1 MGGFCF
7 LYTQDVFLSDVN
19 PCGIFSSQ
27 KVSCPEDWPWAG
39 PSVHLQGEKT
49 RGSFS
54 FFELPV
60 KVMNKKQPGR
70 PLMVRGKRD
79 QKIDVRFTR
88 DEYELIL
95 KLERTLGISKADLI
109 RNRILRG
116 SEQVV
121 VNAEQLIGALDLLGT
136 EMGRTGNNINQLAK
150 YANALNRQGI
160 LSVVV
165 VERYNILLANY
176 QQLQK
181 RLEVLLR
188 RVIRLIGK

>member
-1 MGGFCF
+1 
-7 LYTQDVFLSDVN
+7 
-19 PCGIFSSQ
+19 
-27 KVSCPEDWPWAG
+27 
-39 PSVHLQGEKT
+39 
-49 RGSFS
+49 
-54 FFELPV
+54 
-60 KVMNKKQPGR
+60 MNKKQPGR
-70 PLMVRGKRD
+70 PLMVLGKRD

-121 VNAEQLIGALDLLGT
+121 VNAEQLIAALDLLGT

-165 VERYNILLANY
+165 VERYNILLGNC
-176 QQLQK
+176 QELQK

-188 RVIRLIGK
+188 RVIRLTGK

>member
-1 MGGFCF
+1 
-7 LYTQDVFLSDVN
+7 
-19 PCGIFSSQ
+19 
-27 KVSCPEDWPWAG
+27 
-39 PSVHLQGEKT
+39 
-49 RGSFS
+49 
-54 FFELPV
+54 
-60 KVMNKKQPGR
+60 MNKKQPGR

>member
-1 MGGFCF
+1 
-7 LYTQDVFLSDVN
+7 
-19 PCGIFSSQ
+19 
-27 KVSCPEDWPWAG
+27 
-39 PSVHLQGEKT
+39 
-49 RGSFS
+49 
-54 FFELPV
+54 
-60 KVMNKKQPGR
+60 MNKKQPGR
-70 PLMVRGKRD
+70 PLMVLGKRD

-165 VERYNILLANY
+165 VERYNILLGNY